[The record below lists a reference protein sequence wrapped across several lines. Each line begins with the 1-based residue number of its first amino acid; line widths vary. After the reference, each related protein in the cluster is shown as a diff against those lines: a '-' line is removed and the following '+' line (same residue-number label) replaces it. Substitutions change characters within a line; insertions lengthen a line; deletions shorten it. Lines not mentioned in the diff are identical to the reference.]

1 MKNNN
6 DYNNYN
12 YKNYKDELSVYRI
25 NVSTMLNVSTM
36 QNVSTSTMLNVLC
49 NNPSPIDPN

>member
-1 MKNNN
+1 MRNNK
-6 DYNNYN
+6 DYEY
-12 YKNYKDELSVYRI
+12 YKNEMCVYRI

-49 NNPSPIDPN
+49 NNPSPIGPN